1 MKAQPIIA
9 LDGST
14 VARIV
19 DRTVT
24 EAFGRPLATPFRL
37 LVAEWRRPST
47 RGAGLIVTRSYSP
60 AAVSP

>member
-1 MKAQPIIA
+1 MQAQPIIA

-14 VARIV
+14 VSRVI
-19 DRTVT
+19 DHPVT
-24 EAFGRPLATPFRL
+24 EAFGRPLATPLRL

-60 AAVSP
+60 TEVAP